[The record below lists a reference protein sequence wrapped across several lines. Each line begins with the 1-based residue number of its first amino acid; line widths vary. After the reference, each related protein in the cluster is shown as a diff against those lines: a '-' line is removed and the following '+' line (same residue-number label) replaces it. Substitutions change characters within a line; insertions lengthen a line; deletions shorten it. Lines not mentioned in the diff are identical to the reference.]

1 MRLFQVQ
8 DGTDSRVATLLSFC
22 INIPSI
28 ALKKTLKAIYF
39 EQKSMEDR
47 FIVGAVKE
55 RQVRVSSTQTTS
67 FLWEGENVFSTPSM
81 IAEMEETCRL
91 LLKEQFIPEADS
103 DSVGT
108 LVNVRHLAA
117 TPVGAV
123 VLLTAKI
130 IVSKNRKVTF
140 EVEASDK
147 IEKIGEGIHE
157 RVVINIPKFKAKFN
171 EKLTKLSS

>member
-1 MRLFQVQ
+1 
-8 DGTDSRVATLLSFC
+8 
-22 INIPSI
+22 
-28 ALKKTLKAIYF
+28 
-39 EQKSMEDR
+39 MEDR

-91 LLKEQFIPEADS
+91 LLKEQFILEADS

-130 IVSKNRKVTF
+130 IESKNRKVTF